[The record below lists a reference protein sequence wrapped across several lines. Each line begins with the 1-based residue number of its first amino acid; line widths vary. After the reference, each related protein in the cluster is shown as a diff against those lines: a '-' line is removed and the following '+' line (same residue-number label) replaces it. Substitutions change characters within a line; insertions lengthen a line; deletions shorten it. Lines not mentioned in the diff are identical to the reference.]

1 MLYRSCCHAAEFLS
15 PLLPPLLLLLP
26 GLSALDKAKGDRQIL
41 QWAGVDKNYSAGI
54 KDEPIED

>member
-1 MLYRSCCHAAEFLS
+1 LASSDIAPAAAAAAAA
-15 PLLPPLLLLLP
+15 
-26 GLSALDKAKGDRQIL
+26 GLSALDKAKADRQIL

>member
-1 MLYRSCCHAAEFLS
+1 M
-15 PLLPPLLLLLP
+15 LLLLLMCCCCCCRLLLLLLPP